1 MKKKDFLKGCI
12 TALATP
18 FKNGDIDYAS
28 LADLID
34 FQCSKKNTA
43 DSVSAIL
50 LSGTTGESPTLSD
63 RERLS
68 LFSFAA
74 ERSSL
79 PLIAGVGSNDTSHAA
94 NLARKADRFSPQALL
109 VVSPYYNK
117 ASSDGLIK
125 HFLTVAEASL
135 SPIIVY
141 NVPTRTA
148 VDIPLSVYEKLSE
161 HENIVGVK
169 EASPDMAK
177 TLKLIFSDKLSVFAG
192 NDDLALPSMLCGA
205 SGVIS
210 VASNLAPTR
219 MARLYRYAKTGR
231 VKEAASLASELS
243 PLFEFLFSDV
253 NPIPLKYALS
263 RIGLCENSLRLP
275 LTTLSEDKKD
285 RLEGLIHLLG

>member
-18 FKNGDIDYAS
+18 FENGEIDYAS

-34 FQCSKKNTA
+34 FQCKKGSSDDT
-43 DSVSAIL
+43 VSAIL

-63 RERLS
+63 KERLS

-74 ERSSL
+74 ERSTL
-79 PLIAGVGSNDTSHAA
+79 PVMAGVGSNDTRHAA
-94 NLARKADRFSPQALL
+94 ALAREAEKFSPYAIL

-117 ASSDGLIK
+117 ANPDGLLK
-125 HFLTVAEASL
+125 HFLTVAEVSL
-135 SPIIVY
+135 SPVIVY

-148 VDIPLSVYEKLSE
+148 VDIPLSVYEKLAE

-169 EASPDMAK
+169 EASPDIAK
-177 TLKLIFSDKLSVFAG
+177 SLRLIFGDKLSVFAG
-192 NDDLALPSMLCGA
+192 NDDLALPSILCGA
-205 SGVIS
+205 DGVIS
-210 VASNLAPTR
+210 VASNLAPTK
-219 MARLYRYAKTGR
+219 MARLCRYASSGR
-231 VKEAASLASELS
+231 VSEACALAAELT

-275 LTTLSEDKKD
+275 LSPLCKEKEK
-285 RLEGLIHLLG
+285 RLDELIHLFG